1 MATITPSEVPTAHGP
16 GRNLWSFR
24 LALRSSYTRPAH
36 TACPLLFKASGQ
48 NVMKDL
54 QPKLKA
60 SRSRRHMNGMKEGT
74 TGIQN
79 ELQANIKASSIMNG
93 VQGVGRTK
101 YNQIQ

>member
-1 MATITPSEVPTAHGP
+1 
-16 GRNLWSFR
+16 
-24 LALRSSYTRPAH
+24 
-36 TACPLLFKASGQ
+36 
-48 NVMKDL
+48 MKDL

-79 ELQANIKASSIMNG
+79 ELQTNIKASSIMNG